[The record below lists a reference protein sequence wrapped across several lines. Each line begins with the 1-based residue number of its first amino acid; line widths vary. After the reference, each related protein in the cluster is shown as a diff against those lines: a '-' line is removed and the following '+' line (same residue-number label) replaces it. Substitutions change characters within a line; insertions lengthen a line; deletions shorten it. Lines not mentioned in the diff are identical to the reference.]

1 MAVRFLLFAYTA
13 ILPTVNSLQLQV
25 IYWELKPYIW
35 MENKELDGILPFILH
50 KAKSFCDKENTVNIN
65 FNVNLKSF
73 IDFEKVLTNADSYK
87 YGEGKLE
94 NITSHYPVI
103 WFPYPVSIRKKEKAP
118 NDVRDLNIH
127 NFITAPSISIII
139 SRHHIELTRKILYGA
154 YTCLP
159 LVFEG
164 FFCSVIAA
172 IIIWVAE
179 RKQNPEI
186 SEKFIRG
193 TGTSLWWSHVTVTTT
208 GYGDI
213 VPITTVGR
221 CVASMWMILG
231 IFVVAII
238 TATLTESV
246 SGLSGLDI
254 YEEPIAVLKYSH
266 EDRIARQNFQG
277 NQNEIKVYDSYQ
289 EVIQAVRDRT
299 CFAALINSDIATW
312 YQNEFRNTKNSPLVV
327 IKNIPLELPVHL
339 LMSQNAKNNATVK
352 FFNCMFDQHADEIIT
367 WTLKHFKRY
376 QQIETLYRPKT
387 ISDAVTNEVF
397 LTFTVVPLI
406 MIILGLFYE
415 FYAWFKNRN
424 TMKMCHK

>member
-1 MAVRFLLFAYTA
+1 M
-13 ILPTVNSLQLQV
+13 
-25 IYWELKPYIW
+25 
-35 MENKELDGILPFILH
+35 
-50 KAKSFCDKENTVNIN
+50 
-65 FNVNLKSF
+65 
-73 IDFEKVLTNADSYK
+73 LTNADSYK

-94 NITSHYPVI
+94 NITSRYPVI

-118 NDVRDLNIH
+118 NDVRQLHIH

-139 SRHHIELTRKILYGA
+139 SRDHIESSRKVLYGA

-164 FFCSVIAA
+164 FLCSVIAA
-172 IIIWVAE
+172 IVIWVAE
-179 RKQNPEI
+179 GKQNPNMSI
-186 SEKFIRG
+186 NFIRG

-213 VPITTVGR
+213 VPVTIIGQ

-254 YEEPIAVLKYSH
+254 YEEPISVLKYSH
-266 EDRIARQNFQG
+266 EERIAKQNFQG
-277 NQNEIKVYDSYQ
+277 NQNEIKAYESYQ
-289 EVIQAVRDRT
+289 QVIQAVNDRT
-299 CFAALINSDIATW
+299 CFAALINSEIATW
-312 YQNEFRNTKNSPLVV
+312 HQNEFRNTKESPLVV
-327 IKNIPLELPVHL
+327 IKNIPLEVPVHL
-339 LMSQNAKNNATVK
+339 LMSQNAKDNATEK

-387 ISDAVTNEVF
+387 ISDAVTTDVF
-397 LTFTVVPLI
+397 LVLTVVPSI

-415 FYAWFKNRN
+415 FFAWYENQS
-424 TMKMCHK
+424 TVTMCHK